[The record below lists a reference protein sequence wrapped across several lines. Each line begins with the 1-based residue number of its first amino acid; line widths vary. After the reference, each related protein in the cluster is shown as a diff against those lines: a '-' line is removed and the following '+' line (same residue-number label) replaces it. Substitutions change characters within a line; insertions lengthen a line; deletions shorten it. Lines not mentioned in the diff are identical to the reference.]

1 MARINLLP
9 WREKLRKQRQRDFGL
24 TILGALL
31 LTVAGMGYWH
41 FFAQGLIDHQ
51 NDRNRFLEK
60 EIAKVDKEIKEI
72 QDLDKTRQKL
82 IARMKVIEDLQVS
95 RPQIVH
101 LFDELVTVVPD
112 GTFLT
117 SMTQRGRNLQ
127 LNGRSQS
134 NARVSTYMRNIEA
147 SPWLNDPKLRVIENK
162 EGEKDKDP
170 NAASTFQLD
179 LVQVVPKQEGQK

>member
-24 TILGALL
+24 MVLGALV
-31 LTVAGMGYWH
+31 LTLVGMGYWH
-41 FFAQGLIDHQ
+41 WYNQGLIDHQ
-51 NDRNRFLEK
+51 NARNRFLEN

-72 QDLDKTRQKL
+72 RDLEKTRQKL

-112 GTFLT
+112 GAFLT
-117 SMTQRGRNLQ
+117 KMAQNGSNLV
-127 LNGRSQS
+127 LNGRAQS

-147 SPWLNDPKLRVIENK
+147 SPWLNDPKLRIIEH
-162 EGEKDKDP
+162 KDQDR
-170 NAASTFQLD
+170 AAAVGSTFQLD
-179 LVQVVPKQEGQK
+179 LKQIVPKKESAQ

>member
-24 TILGALL
+24 MILGALVLTL
-31 LTVAGMGYWH
+31 LGMGYWH
-41 FFAQGLIDHQ
+41 WYNQGLIDHQ
-51 NDRNRFLEK
+51 NARNRFLEN

-72 QDLDKTRQKL
+72 RDLEKTRQKL

-112 GTFLT
+112 GAFLT
-117 SMTQRGRNLQ
+117 KMAQSGGNLI
-127 LNGRSQS
+127 LNGRAQS

-147 SPWLNDPKLRVIENK
+147 SPWLNDPKLRIIEH
-162 EGEKDKDP
+162 KDQDR
-170 NAASTFQLD
+170 AAAVGSAFQLD
-179 LVQVVPKQEGQK
+179 LKQIVPKKESGK